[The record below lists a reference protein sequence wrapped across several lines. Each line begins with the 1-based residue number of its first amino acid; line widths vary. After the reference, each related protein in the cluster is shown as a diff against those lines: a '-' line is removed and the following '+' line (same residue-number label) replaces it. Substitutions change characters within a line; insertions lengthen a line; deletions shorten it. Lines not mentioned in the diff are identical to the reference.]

1 MNYVMARPLRIELTD
16 GIYHVTSRLILF
28 TCETRCDTVEAL
40 NALSLWLF
48 EVESEYMPEVLFN
61 LKFLYAPSA
70 LALVIQSL
78 RFENG
83 FCCLSTTGLSGSDR
97 TRAFAWGWAWW

>member
-1 MNYVMARPLRIELTD
+1 MCLIMNYVMARPLRIELTD

-61 LKFLYAPSA
+61 SA
-70 LALVIQSL
+70 V
-78 RFENG
+78 G
-83 FCCLSTTGLSGSDR
+83 CLSCSMMFGLHRKFHANCFQHGK
-97 TRAFAWGWAWW
+97 